1 MVKTSPSDAWGMVS
15 VPGHG
20 AKIQYASPP
29 KKKKKFLKPKQN
41 IKQKQYC
48 DKFNANFKKMV
59 HVKKK
64 SKKENIRGRCTEAG
78 SKGVEK

>member
-1 MVKTSPSDAWGMVS
+1 MP
-15 VPGHG
+15 HH
-20 AKIQYASPP
+20 Q
-29 KKKKKFLKPKQN
+29 KKKKIFLKPKQN
-41 IKQKQYC
+41 IKQKPYC

>member
-1 MVKTSPSDAWGMVS
+1 M
-15 VPGHG
+15 HG
-20 AKIQYASPP
+20 VRFQSLVTELKSNMPHHQ
-29 KKKKKFLKPKQN
+29 KKKTQIFLKPKQN

-64 SKKENIRGRCTEAG
+64 SKKENIWGRCTEAG